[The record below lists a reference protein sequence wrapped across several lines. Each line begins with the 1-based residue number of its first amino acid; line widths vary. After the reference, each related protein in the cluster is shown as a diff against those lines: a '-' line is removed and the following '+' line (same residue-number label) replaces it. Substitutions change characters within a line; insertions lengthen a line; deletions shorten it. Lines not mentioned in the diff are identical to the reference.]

1 MAVEKKW
8 DANSILRLYANR
20 GLQYLKNYADFYDL
34 LNDLTAV
41 AINSVAGYL
50 LGYEYYE

>member
-1 MAVEKKW
+1 MQIE
-8 DANSILRLYANR
+8 D
-20 GLQYLKNYADFYDL
+20 LQYLKNYADFYDL

-41 AINSVAGYL
+41 AINSVARYL